1 MDDCF
6 NHAGL
11 SVDDKRLDGTIP
23 SEKHN
28 IIADIA
34 KILTKWRDLFPY
46 FGLEEYEKEEIEAAG
61 DLSEQK
67 RVLVTRWIQRYGPTA
82 TFRHLCTILCEQH
95 RLDLVRAVCEVVK
108 SIELKSIASP
118 ALVPVIRKSFAA
130 SVDASTAMHCNTSP
144 QQQSALSHFN
154 CKLRARYAE
163 YPFPHHSSPQC
174 KKWIP
179 HINKEYVHPDVIS
192 REEREEQPDSRA
204 HLEAFLCRQHCR
216 FTEKGRGN
224 PVQLAKL
231 FEVRSGEKCKCVL
244 MEGGPGMGKS
254 TLAWQVCHRWAKRE
268 LFSQYLTVVLL
279 LLRDSKVQQMEQV
292 EDLFHRMR
300 NKRDQKLIQ
309 QEIGNGEAT
318 LIILDGLDELP
329 GHLLSTQ
336 SIFTDLLSGEVLSDA
351 TILVTSRPSA
361 TQQLLTCWNRQI
373 SKHFVICGFSEKD
386 VSKYIKSMLSG
397 KKLTEFQKH
406 LSTHSQIQAI
416 MYVPLHSAI
425 VMAVYLQ
432 YKELPETLT
441 KLYKLLVRKILLQYI
456 DDHQCIGAEKV
467 ACDVIGKELPYLV
480 HTHFLNLCKFAY
492 DHTCR
497 QQLIFHDLPE
507 ELHDLGFTDAV
518 PELIFP
524 ENCSYNFLHLSIQEF
539 LAACHISFLNPQEQ
553 EQLLLRSREEHH
565 FKNMMIFA
573 AGITKFEHIRK
584 ETMEQVVGVKDEM
597 VCHLDGYGL
606 QLLYECQNVTFLDKE
621 DTYSVSLGWS
631 SQAHHY
637 LALGSVIA
645 NSKCTWKL
653 QLFLSNVRTEMFVQK
668 LNSNTEPDYTIASM
682 DIQSF
687 FGDNTLLAQ
696 ESKHFSACIRSLAM
710 PPILRDNESITCLC
724 KWLSICYQLET
735 LSVPNLQHSEQGLDP
750 ELASKIIMLSNNTVY
765 SEMVLREMAA
775 RFDHV
780 EMVSN
785 ALILVPSLKILDMKG
800 SKFTLQGMHPFT
812 FLLRQ
817 NHSLTEVNISECNI
831 DRDCTCCL
839 AVALSIN
846 TTLRVLDMSRN
857 SIGDEGALVMAIML
871 KSNTVLT
878 KLDISSNAVGDK
890 GVVAIAEM
898 LEHNTTLTVL
908 NMSSNKE
915 GWRGVVSMANALKDN
930 KTLTEYVNNNPFKVA
945 GEAMY
950 MYDFY
955 KETKIHKRRQYC

>member
-1 MDDCF
+1 MYNISYKMPSYQFDETFLSLKCAPHIELTSYLSRFSEPPPPPLSPVLPIPLSLSRPSLDDCF

-61 DLSEQK
+61 NLSEQK

-118 ALVPVIRKSFAA
+118 AVVPVIRKSFAA
-130 SVDASTAMHCNTSP
+130 SVDASAAMHCNSSP

-216 FTEKGRGN
+216 FTEKGHGN

-244 MEGGPGMGKS
+244 VEGGPGMGKS

-292 EDLFHRMR
+292 EHLFHRIR

-397 KKLTEFQKH
+397 EKLMEFQKH

-441 KLYKLLVRKILLQYI
+441 KLYKLLVRKFLLQYI

-553 EQLLLRSREEHH
+553 ERLLLRSRKEHH

-584 ETMEQVVGVKDEM
+584 ETMKQVVGVKDEM

-606 QLLYECQNVTFLDKE
+606 QLLYECQNVAFLDEE

-710 PPILRDNESITCLC
+710 PPILKDNESITCLC

-735 LSVPNLQHSEQGLDP
+735 LSVPNLQHSKEIELDLDREP
-750 ELASKIIMLSNNTVY
+750 ASGMIMLS
-765 SEMVLREMAA
+765 EMAA
-775 RFDHV
+775 RFDHI
-780 EMVSN
+780 EMVSK

-800 SKFTLQGMHPFT
+800 SKFSLRGMLAFASMLLQN
-812 FLLRQ
+812 Q
-817 NHSLTEVNISECNI
+817 SLTKVDIRECEI
-831 DRDCTCCL
+831 DRDCACFL
-839 AVALSIN
+839 ALALYN
-846 TTLRVLDMSRN
+846 NRTLRVEAETNIL
-857 SIGDEGALVMAIML
+857 IQIKFG
-871 KSNTVLT
+871 
-878 KLDISSNAVGDK
+878 KL
-890 GVVAIAEM
+890 
-898 LEHNTTLTVL
+898 
-908 NMSSNKE
+908 
-915 GWRGVVSMANALKDN
+915 RG
-930 KTLTEYVNNNPFKVA
+930 
-945 GEAMY
+945 
-950 MYDFY
+950 
-955 KETKIHKRRQYC
+955 RRVE